1 MKKGFTLIELIVS
14 FTLITVVSI
23 SLFKTVLS
31 VQQKQSQNIAIN
43 KFKAFQLLLNNEIEN
58 DFLKEEIESVNECGI
73 NCYDIQF
80 KEIGIKRLSIDKV
93 DNVITYGSFKEKL
106 PDNYKLIDDITITK
120 YESTTSGINSYI
132 FLDIPIKSSL
142 EPSLNSLKYMYTYD
156 SIGKDISGN
165 VESNTF
171 QYNTLERNLLLSAY
185 PVGSIYTSTSS
196 INPGTLFGG
205 TWIAYGTGRVLVGVD
220 DTDTD
225 FNASGKTGGTKYH
238 QHSYGL
244 QYGGW
249 WGQTEIENA
258 TSVGLL
264 NYSSNSEFIIT
275 GHGESAGSETYQVN
289 NALTTSL
296 KSGGE
301 GGVLYKME
309 ANMGSTSIL
318 QPYITIYRFR
328 RTN

>member
-73 NCYDIQF
+73 NCYDIEF

-156 SIGKDISGN
+156 STNKDISGN
-165 VESNTF
+165 TGENPEAAQNFEYSD
-171 QYNTLERNLLLSAY
+171 LKSKILLNAY
-185 PVGSIYTSTSS
+185 PVGSIYTSTSNT
-196 INPGTLFGG
+196 NPGTLFGG
-205 TWIAYGTGRVLVGVD
+205 SWVVYGTGRVLVGVD

-225 FNASGKTGGTKYH
+225 FNASGKTGGEKVHALTINELPSHGNHLYIH
-238 QHSYGL
+238 N
-244 QYGGW
+244 
-249 WGQTEIENA
+249 NA
-258 TSVGLL
+258 TLSGKGSAASRYLYTNTML
-264 NYSSNSEFIIT
+264 TS
-275 GHGESAGSETYQVN
+275 GSAGRGWDAVATDEMYPAGQALGGNGSHN
-289 NALTTSL
+289 N
-296 KSGGE
+296 
-301 GGVLYKME
+301 
-309 ANMGSTSIL
+309 L
-318 QPYITIYRFR
+318 QPYITVYRFR